1 MPADEQGHEMP
12 DVMDTTGRAA
22 SSPRDSGVD
31 SNHGDLVHLIDT
43 VRELVRIMRDGG
55 IERLSVS
62 RGDLRIQL
70 SARPDG
76 SSPAATPRSAPAPVV
91 DGPSEPA
98 ATSSDSFLITA
109 PMVGTFYQAA
119 SPEERPF
126 VSVGDEVAAGQTVA
140 IIEAMKI
147 MNEIVADRP
156 GIVEEIL
163 VRNAET
169 VEYGHPLFRLRSH

>member
-1 MPADEQGHEMP
+1 MPNDEQGQELPNTMATP
-12 DVMDTTGRAA
+12 DRETSARNSGA
-22 SSPRDSGVD
+22 DSHRGELA
-31 SNHGDLVHLIDT
+31 DLTDT

-55 IERLSVS
+55 IERLNVS

-76 SSPAATPRSAPAPVV
+76 SSPSAATPAPAPVV
-91 DGPSEPA
+91 LDGPTASA
-98 ATSSDSFLITA
+98 AASSDSYLITA

-119 SPEERPF
+119 SPDDRPF
-126 VSVGDEVAAGQTVA
+126 VTVGDEIVAGQTVA

-163 VRNAET
+163 VQNGET
-169 VEYGHPLFRLRSH
+169 VEYGHPLFRLRPR